1 MAQTRRS
8 SRIKHTTRKHPR
20 RGYIYLAARGGL
32 NDNLAQLA
40 ICTKYAIKH
49 RRSIII
55 EFTTYAA
62 ANIDTVFDFSEYPVP
77 VFINFKDKVV
87 ELSHN
92 PIEPAAITS
101 LKDIPMRFSHDYD
114 KEHGWKDK
122 NGVVLRFDLTRSY
135 PSDTVLVYASGG
147 GGGGDN
153 ALEILGRI
161 RLKPAVLAAYHRK
174 IKECEIPAEYVSI
187 HLRASD
193 RKLNITNN
201 ITGMRLKN
209 SDAIIKVPS
218 TGNLYRDSLRKIGAF
233 IKAHQP
239 MRVFVAGDNSKLI
252 AKLEDRYPSVIM
264 GSGHSS
270 KRSGSGPLH
279 KEGAS
284 DPNNL
289 RDSIVDLLILAG
301 GNAIMTSQGGYS
313 RLAKKLLGR
322 QDILEKLLA

>member
-40 ICTKYAIKH
+40 ICTEYAIKH

-77 VFINFKDKVV
+77 VFTNFKDKAV

-92 PIEPAAITS
+92 PIEPAAITT
-101 LKDIPMRFSHDYD
+101 LKHIPMRFSHHFSN
-114 KEHGWKDK
+114 ERGWLDK
-122 NGVVLRFDLTRSY
+122 NGTALRFDLTRSY
-135 PSDTVLVYASGG
+135 ASDTVLVYASGG

-153 ALEILGRI
+153 ALEILGEL
-161 RLKPAVLAAYHRK
+161 RLKPAVLEAYKNKLHK
-174 IKECEIPAEYVSI
+174 CDIPAEYVSI

-201 ITGMRLKN
+201 IAGMLLKD
-209 SDAIIKVPS
+209 SDAIIKTPT

-239 MRVFVAGDNSKLI
+239 MPVFIAGDNSKLI
-252 AKLEDRYPSVIM
+252 AKLEDRYPSVIA
-264 GSGHSS
+264 GSGHPS
-270 KRSGSGPLH
+270 KRSGPLH
-279 KEGAS
+279 KQGAS

-301 GNAIMTSQGGYS
+301 GKAIMTSQGGYS
-313 RLAKKLLGR
+313 RLAKKLLQR
-322 QDILEKLLA
+322 PDILEKLLA

>member
-1 MAQTRRS
+1 MARTRRS

-49 RRSIII
+49 GRSIII

-77 VFINFKDKVV
+77 VFTNFKDKAQ

-92 PIEPAAITS
+92 PIEPAAITT
-101 LKDIPMRFSHDYD
+101 LKDIPMRFSHHYD
-114 KEHGWKDK
+114 KEHGWQDK
-122 NGVVLRFDLTRSY
+122 NGTALRFDLTRSY
-135 PSDTVLVYASGG
+135 PTDTVLVYASGG

-153 ALEILGRI
+153 PLEILGDL
-161 RLKPAVLAAYHRK
+161 RLKPLVLAAYHKK

-239 MRVFVAGDNSKLI
+239 MPVFIAGDNSKLI
-252 AKLEDRYPSVIM
+252 AKLEDRYPSVIA
-264 GSGHSS
+264 GSGHPS
-270 KRSGSGPLH
+270 KRSGPLH
-279 KEGAS
+279 KQGAS

-301 GNAIMTSQGGYS
+301 GKAIMTSQGGYS
-313 RLAKKLLGR
+313 RLAKKLLR
-322 QDILEKLLA
+322 RPDILEKLLA